1 MDEHGW
7 VLHNI
12 DSTILSTS
20 LPLFIFEG
28 TRCSFKIFSSILLP
42 GIHSFDNL
50 FAYIAISSGS
60 SHLFSSVFGRFLN
73 RLGHSFL
80 MSGPFL
86 FESHESVLDDGKGD
100 VEGDLFSLI
109 FFLILFFSYP
119 EKGSPKF
126 ATILL

>member
-28 TRCSFKIFSSILLP
+28 TGFSFKIFSSILLP

-60 SHLFSSVFGRFLN
+60 SHLFSSVFGRILN
-73 RLGHSFL
+73 LLGDCFL
-80 MSGPFL
+80 MSGPFV
-86 FESHESVLDDGKGD
+86 FESDESVLDDDKGGG
-100 VEGDLFSLI
+100 EGDLFLFFD
-109 FFLILFFSYP
+109 FFLDFVFLTS
-119 EKGSPKF
+119 
-126 ATILL
+126 